1 MSITITLYN
10 FSKRENSTKQP
21 TGGVEVKAV
30 FKNATS
36 KYNPSFILNIENP
49 LNYNY
54 IKYGNIYYYV
64 NDVILLSND
73 HVEYQCEVDVLA
85 TWKTQI
91 GEVRAYTLF
100 STVSYDIGLPDNR
113 LSSNDAVIVNSNKKK
128 LFDGLGDGYVVT
140 YVGEQATTNPCI
152 GLNPTGLTAL
162 MDAIQSSAFAE
173 LLNDPANALSKI
185 LSDCASAITSCRYMP
200 VIGTEGAKTIVLAGG
215 YDTNIKGSIVSELTP
230 NNLPI
235 DIPWNFPQG
244 DFRNRSQYTSI
255 FVYLP
260 GYGFI
265 QLNTDDYVG
274 YTSLQVDALL
284 DSTSGGLTYL
294 VGHNTRAECN
304 ISTPIQISTTT
315 QGNMLGAMVSAGGA
329 LLSVATGNVAGAIG
343 GAFGAITSSMM
354 SNVGSVGSQ
363 GSHSGYSIDRYVRVI
378 CVSHDTNVD
387 PSTLS
392 VNYGRPCNKVKTI
405 SSGYNECTNASVNC
419 NAPQYLKDKINSYLN
434 GGLYY
439 E

>member
-21 TGGVEVKAV
+21 TGGVEVPAV

-64 NDVILLSND
+64 NDVVMLSNN
-73 HVEYQCEVDVLA
+73 HAEYQCEVDVLA

-91 GEVRAYTLF
+91 GNVTAYTLF
-100 STVSYDIGLPDNR
+100 STGGYDIGLPDNR
-113 LSSNDAVIVNSNKKK
+113 LSSNDSVIVNSNKKQIFSN
-128 LFDGLGDGYVVT
+128 LAEGYVVT
-140 YVGEQATTNPCI
+140 YVGEQSTTNPCV
-152 GLNPTGLTAL
+152 GLTAEGVTAL
-162 MDAIQSSAFAE
+162 MDAVQSNAFAE
-173 LLNDPANALSKI
+173 LLGDPSNALSKI
-185 LSDCASAITSCRYMP
+185 LSDCSSAITSCRYMP
-200 VIGTEGAKTIVLAGG
+200 VIYTVGAKKVVLAGG
-215 YDTNIKGSIVSELTP
+215 YDTGITGGVVDEKTP
-230 NNLPI
+230 NNFTV

-244 DFRNRSQYTSI
+244 DFRNRSQYTSL

-265 QLNTDDYVG
+265 QLNTDDYIG
-274 YTSLQVDALL
+274 YESLQIDALL
-284 DSTSGGLTYL
+284 DCTSGGLTYL

-343 GAFGAITSSMM
+343 GAFGSITSSMM

-363 GSHSGYSIDRYVRVI
+363 GSHSSYSIDRYVRVI
-378 CVSHDTNVD
+378 CVSHDTNID
-387 PSTLS
+387 PSTLA
-392 VNYGRPCNKVKTI
+392 VNYGRPCNKVKKI
-405 SSGYNECTNASVNC
+405 SAGYNECTNASVNC